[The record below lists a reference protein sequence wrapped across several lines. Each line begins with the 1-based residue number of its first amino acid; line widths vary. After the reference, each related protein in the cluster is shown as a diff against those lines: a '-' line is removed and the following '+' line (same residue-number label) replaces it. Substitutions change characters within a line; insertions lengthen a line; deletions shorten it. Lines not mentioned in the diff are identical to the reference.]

1 MLAKILRNVN
11 LWMSDEKN
19 FWTKYNVTLHRRF
32 NSRAES
38 LDYLRWRNAQYLF
51 YEELMPTAGF
61 DGKVV
66 LDYGCGPC
74 HDIVGF
80 LEDSKPAKVVGVDI
94 SASSLEEGQKRVRL
108 HDGAICELQQID
120 FESRTLP
127 FADGSFD
134 YIHSSGV
141 LHHIRHIDSI
151 LLELRR
157 LLKDTG
163 FCRIMV
169 YNYDSIWLHLHAAY
183 AVRLESKKS
192 HQSLEDAF
200 RISTDTRFCPVSRC
214 YTHEA
219 FIELCAAA
227 GFTAK
232 LIGCAVALDE
242 LKILDKRFAAIQ
254 NQALEPEHRDF
265 LRALE
270 FDTYGRPVYRG
281 QVAGIDA
288 CYELTKA

>member
-1 MLAKILRNVN
+1 MLKKIARNVN
-11 LWMSDEKN
+11 LMFSNEKD

-32 NSRAES
+32 ESREES
-38 LDYLRWRNAQYLF
+38 LGYLRWRNAQYLF
-51 YEELMPTAGF
+51 YEELMPTDGF

-80 LEDSKPAKVVGVDI
+80 LEDSRPRRIVGVDI
-94 SASSLEEGQKRVRL
+94 SPTSLQEGRERLRL
-108 HDGAICELQQID
+108 HESAACELRQLD
-120 FESRTLP
+120 FEARTLP
-127 FADGSFD
+127 FPDTSFD

-141 LHHIRHIDSI
+141 LHHIRHIDSV
-151 LLELRR
+151 LAEFHRVLA
-157 LLKDTG
+157 DDG

-183 AVRLESKKS
+183 MIRMQSKKR
-192 HQSLEDAF
+192 HLSLEDAF

-214 YTHEA
+214 YTQAA
-219 FIELCAAA
+219 FIALCAAA
-227 GFTAK
+227 GFTAR
-232 LIGCAVALDE
+232 LIGCAIALEE
-242 LKILDKRFAAIQ
+242 LKILPGRFAAIQ
-254 NQALEPEHRDF
+254 TPALEAEHREF

-270 FDTYGRPVYRG
+270 FDSHGRPLHRG
-281 QVAGIDA
+281 EVAGIDA